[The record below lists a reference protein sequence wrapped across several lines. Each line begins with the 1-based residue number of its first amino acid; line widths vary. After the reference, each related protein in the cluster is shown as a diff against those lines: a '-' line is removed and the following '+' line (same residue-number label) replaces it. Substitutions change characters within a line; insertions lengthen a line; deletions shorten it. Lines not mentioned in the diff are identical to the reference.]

1 MFDIDPAGDANDK
14 KIFFLHVRSHMI
26 GLRIL
31 GSLDKASLKSVKMK
45 EKMYLWQN
53 SAGERFYDGPTMLQ
67 ICIEKVSPST
77 RVGVSQLKETL
88 HNIKASS
95 FGYNVCDLPDKMDVT
110 YREILQRGST
120 HDDYIMDVFNALL
133 TVKNSIFHGYIQRE
147 KDKWDTGIDIEP
159 DALITDAVTKY
170 NNMVAKKEWKE
181 TEPSNAKLAALTTE
195 LNELKE
201 KFVLVTQK
209 GVGSS
214 SGSTDNKSKSNKSTV
229 APWRMSKTLGNK
241 VEKDG
246 KTWHWCHKQ
255 HNDGKGMYVTHH
267 PDNHTEWQERKEK
280 FRRDKKEKTNDSKS
294 DSSKQAGSSDS
305 SKKTLAL
312 SDKLKA
318 AMVTKFCCSA
328 DDAEKLWSEVAK
340 QSN

>member
-1 MFDIDPAGDANDK
+1 
-14 KIFFLHVRSHMI
+14 
-26 GLRIL
+26 
-31 GSLDKASLKSVKMK
+31 
-45 EKMYLWQN
+45 
-53 SAGERFYDGPTMLQ
+53 
-67 ICIEKVSPST
+67 
-77 RVGVSQLKETL
+77 
-88 HNIKASS
+88 
-95 FGYNVCDLPDKMDVT
+95 
-110 YREILQRGST
+110 
-120 HDDYIMDVFNALL
+120 MDVFNALL

-147 KDKWDTGIDIEP
+147 KDKWDTGLDIDP

-201 KFVLVTQK
+201 KFALVTQK
-209 GVGSS
+209 GFGSS
-214 SGSTDNKSKSNKSTV
+214 SGTNDNKSKSNKSTV
-229 APWRMSKTLGNK
+229 AQWRMTKTLGNK

-280 FRRDKKEKTNDSKS
+280 FRREKKEKSNESKS
-294 DSSKQAGSSDS
+294 DSSKQTDSSDS